1 MKEKERITKNN
12 KVSLSVAILEKL
24 KIFPIKNHNSRRKN
38 NRRSEP
44 QSVYMFSGLMK
55 NASAIKPIEKIARR
69 KIPSPFVF
77 FILFFLQPQRN

>member
-1 MKEKERITKNN
+1 
-12 KVSLSVAILEKL
+12 
-24 KIFPIKNHNSRRKN
+24 
-38 NRRSEP
+38 
-44 QSVYMFSGLMK
+44 MK